1 MNALAGGLMFL
12 AMVSYILGTYLIRRD
27 RRREELQHP
36 DPATISTV
44 CMMARA
50 QTPFVTTAGS
60 FFGVSSKCQIG
71 NVFSLAPPLPSSS
84 EVTGSLARNV
94 SVTGLPPNSAA

>member
-44 CMMARA
+44 CMECGAHICGPHPSRA
-50 QTPFVTTAGS
+50 KLLSHGLCKPCAEQWKQSILLDSWPY
-60 FFGVSSKCQIG
+60 
-71 NVFSLAPPLPSSS
+71 
-84 EVTGSLARNV
+84 RN
-94 SVTGLPPNSAA
+94 